1 MHEYSIVE
9 SIVTSML
16 DAVKEQKASKV
27 VSVRFKRGS
36 AFSEDA
42 FRQAYQSL
50 TVGTLLEPAPV
61 TIDTVALDFNCTCG
75 HQQIITSDDLVGH
88 MFVCPQCGATKEI
101 DEAHDLELVEL
112 VAQTDD

>member
-1 MHEYSIVE
+1 MHEYSIVD

-16 DAVKEQKASKV
+16 DAIKKQHATKV

-50 TVGTLLEPAPV
+50 TVGTLLAEAPV
-61 TIDTVALDFNCTCG
+61 QIDTVNLDFNCACG
-75 HQQIITSDDLVGH
+75 HKQIIHSDDLVGH
-88 MFVCPQCGATKEI
+88 MFVCPTCGATKEI
-101 DEAHDLELVEL
+101 DEAHDLELIEL
-112 VAQTDD
+112 VAQADD